1 MAVVVLVCC
10 VYESL
15 KLRNIVRVGEVDHI
29 DSNVVLTKALSKT
42 FVFFLLFEERMSTE
56 DNDSRLSI
64 LVHPVLK

>member
-42 FVFFLLFEERMSTE
+42 FVFFLLF
-56 DNDSRLSI
+56 
-64 LVHPVLK
+64 